1 MELGF
6 HGMKYMVKPPF
17 LIKIIFEPISS
28 MKTASE
34 FALWF
39 LDLIFNLIYTQ
50 TMTIESAFHVKRSTQ
65 WNIFGDFATEAI
77 ERERYGFENKN
88 YFHEF
93 KIYVINDYYYI
104 V

>member
-6 HGMKYMVKPPF
+6 HGMNNMVKPPF
-17 LIKIIFEPISS
+17 LIKIICAPFSS

-39 LDLIFNLIYTQ
+39 LDLIFNSIYTQ
-50 TMTIESAFHVKRSTQ
+50 MMTKESAFHVKRSTQ

-77 ERERYGFENKN
+77 ERERYGFGEK
-88 YFHEF
+88 
-93 KIYVINDYYYI
+93 K
-104 V
+104 

>member
-1 MELGF
+1 
-6 HGMKYMVKPPF
+6 
-17 LIKIIFEPISS
+17 
-28 MKTASE
+28 
-34 FALWF
+34 
-39 LDLIFNLIYTQ
+39 
-50 TMTIESAFHVKRSTQ
+50 MTIESAFHVKRSTQ